1 MNKHDI
7 YEILYELGAIEDD
20 VTEEKFMNIV
30 KSDVQLLKFI
40 DDLQLYNDNPTIGK
54 ILFCILKGM

>member
-20 VTEEKFMNIV
+20 VTEDKFMNIV
-30 KSDVQLLKFI
+30 KSDVKLLNFI
-40 DDLQLYNDNPTIGK
+40 GDLQLYNDSPTIGK